1 MIIFLLKWS
10 GDASEYSFAGGVTP
24 PPPPNVLSRF
34 LMEAVPCEMP
44 SLMYGCGQYVSLI
57 T

>member
-1 MIIFLLKWS
+1 MHLSIPLLE
-10 GDASEYSFAGGVTP
+10 GF
-24 PPPPNVLSRF
+24 PPNVLSRF